1 MYVSLLEFLVS
12 NLNSLLVESQKD
24 IIHKKVDKNNEIT
37 HLWSIVKNAL
47 ILVKIPFKREVGK
60 KLALQDLL

>member
-37 HLWSIVKNAL
+37 HL
-47 ILVKIPFKREVGK
+47 
-60 KLALQDLL
+60 